1 MLECFE
7 QEGPA
12 TSGGTQTFQS
22 VSPAELHSAVWRE
35 KSGQNVRLAH
45 RPEPV
50 FLILPMPAGAADAAD
65 DADSRS
71 QRDNPRRKKRQRD
84 TNHSHAPHQRACALL
99 NGAAQGRR
107 QTRPLRYQITLGIN
121 LDGNVGRRS
130 RLPIELR
137 WQAARLPYK
146 FLIPMPH

>member
-22 VSPAELHSAVWRE
+22 VSPAELHSAVQRK

-45 RPEPV
+45 RPVACVPNS
-50 FLILPMPAGAADAAD
+50 LDADGAAARGCRPARLHDE
-65 DADSRS
+65 SGPC
-71 QRDNPRRKKRQRD
+71 PRFL
-84 TNHSHAPHQRACALL
+84 AFLL
-99 NGAAQGRR
+99 
-107 QTRPLRYQITLGIN
+107 
-121 LDGNVGRRS
+121 GRRS

>member
-1 MLECFE
+1 VRKADRM
-7 QEGPA
+7 
-12 TSGGTQTFQS
+12 
-22 VSPAELHSAVWRE
+22 SAWRT
-35 KSGQNVRLAH
+35 GQR
-45 RPEPV
+45 PV

-137 WQAARLPYK
+137 WQAGALA
-146 FLIPMPH
+146 LQIPMPR

>member
-12 TSGGTQTFQS
+12 TSGGTRTFQS
-22 VSPAELHSAVWRE
+22 VSPAELHSAVWRT
-35 KSGQNVRLAH
+35 GQR
-45 RPEPV
+45 PV